1 MFYIFFNLRLWLRPT
16 AKDRSFS
23 EPNIR
28 LRPKVKIAPTVQ
40 QGGGGIDTTEE
51 EESFQIVQLYVQF
64 EILTG
69 LFKPDVHIADRN
81 KLSTLLF
88 SKSQYFCL
96 LKNPTF

>member
-1 MFYIFFNLRLWLRPT
+1 M
-16 AKDRSFS
+16 
-23 EPNIR
+23 E
-28 LRPKVKIAPTVQ
+28 
-40 QGGGGIDTTEE
+40 GGGGIDTTEE

-64 EILTG
+64 EILRG

-81 KLSTLLF
+81 KLSTLF